1 MAYAAAS
8 DVAALVRN
16 VLGANASSFTSST
29 CVTDTQVNVWLSTG
43 CALIEAE
50 IGGLG
55 YSAIPTSSQAYGL
68 AQQINAVYA
77 AWMVERR
84 FTTQTIQAG
93 ERTRADL
100 FKKDFTDLL
109 AELKKLPLSR
119 LGVSQ
124 TSVAYAGGISSSD
137 KQTVAADG
145 DRTGDRFWRG
155 QFKNPYD
162 LYPVENPSAS

>member
-16 VLGANASSFTSST
+16 IIAPSASFTSST
-29 CVTDTQVNVWLSTG
+29 CVTDTQVAAWLSTG
-43 CALIEAE
+43 CAVIEAQL
-50 IGGLG
+50 GGRG
-55 YSAIPTSSQAYGL
+55 YSAIPATSAAYGV
-68 AQQINAVYA
+68 AQQANAIYA

-84 FTTQTIQAG
+84 FTTQTLQPG
-93 ERTRADL
+93 ERTRADK
-100 FKKDFTDLL
+100 FKEDFEGLMDTLM
-109 AELKKLPLSR
+109 ELPLSR

-145 DRTGDRFWRG
+145 DRVGDRFWRG
-155 QFKNPYD
+155 QFRNPLA
-162 LYPVENPSAS
+162 LYPVESTAAS